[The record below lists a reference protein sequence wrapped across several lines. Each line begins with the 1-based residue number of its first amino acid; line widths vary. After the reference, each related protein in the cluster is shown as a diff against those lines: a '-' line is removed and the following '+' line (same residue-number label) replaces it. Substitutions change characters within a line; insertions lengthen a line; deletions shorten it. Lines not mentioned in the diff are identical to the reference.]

1 MDVLNG
7 MQRQKLKQFNQLDIQ
22 QKKLVIIMVK
32 HLCMLQL
39 LIWHKILWG
48 QIISHYQQP
57 GVNLVQEHRYYEI
70 LYLVYYCFI
79 LFILV
84 LSHTISCYFILFY
97 FILFYFILFYM
108 TSIIYTE
115 MTPIFYIDMSPISR
129 VNLSSVIL
137 FCKISI
143 I

>member
-48 QIISHYQQP
+48 LIIFHYQQP

-79 LFILV
+79 LFIFFFSPIRFHV
-84 LSHTISCYFILFY
+84 ILFY
-97 FILFYFILFYM
+97 KI
-108 TSIIYTE
+108 SIIYTE
-115 MTPIFYIDMSPISR
+115 MTPIFYIDMSPITR
-129 VNLSSVIL
+129 VNLCSVIL
-137 FCKISI
+137 FCMTSASTFRLKHP
-143 I
+143 